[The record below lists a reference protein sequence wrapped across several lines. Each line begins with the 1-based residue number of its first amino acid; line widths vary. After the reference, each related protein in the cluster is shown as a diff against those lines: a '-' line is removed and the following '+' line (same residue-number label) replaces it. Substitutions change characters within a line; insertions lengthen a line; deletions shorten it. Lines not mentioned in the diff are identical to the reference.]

1 MTEQLERVAQVAR
14 GAARQMLM
22 NGGEIYRAE
31 EIVRHIG
38 EAYGYE
44 ADVIAFTT
52 GITMTFSD
60 RADGRSC
67 SLITRVASR
76 TVDLARLERVNALSR
91 RICDGHISLDEAERE
106 LAAIEGM
113 KRISRL
119 AGIGAAAGSAG
130 FFALMFGGGWFDLL
144 AAGLCGGLVKLVLGL
159 LPDEDG
165 MPVTSAVAGFLAV
178 MLAHGLTVLLSMGS
192 VDRVIVST
200 LMPFLPGLA
209 FTNGI
214 RDGMNG
220 DLISGNARIGDAITR
235 AIVLAGGAGAG
246 LWLWMRLTGG
256 AL

>member
-14 GAARQMLM
+14 GTARQMLK

-31 EIVRHIG
+31 EIVRRIG

-52 GITMTFSD
+52 GITMTISD
-60 RADGRSC
+60 HQTGRSC

-76 TVDLARLERVNALSR
+76 TTDLARLERVNALSR
-91 RICDGHISLDEAERE
+91 HLCERAISLDEAEQE

-113 KRISRL
+113 KRVSRL

-130 FFALMFGGGWFDLL
+130 FFSLMFGGGWFDLL
-144 AAGLCGGLVKLVLGL
+144 SAGLCGGLVKLVLGL

-165 MPVTSAVAGFLAV
+165 MPVTSMVAGFMAALMGHALV
-178 MLAHGLTVLLSMGS
+178 ALLLMGN
-192 VDRVIVST
+192 VDRIIVST